1 MRRGKKDEDR
11 EERIRMEIV
20 VDGYERHERVSGWY
34 VYLEERLETPFEA
47 RCIEERDVSPLTDGE
62 TVRVVGMSPIDACES
77 EMFVTV
83 DWMDRELGVPLAQ
96 LEPVDAPG
104 ETAQAI
110 ADWHYWNRRN
120 YSF

>member
-1 MRRGKKDEDR
+1 MGRGEKDEDR
-11 EERIRMEIV
+11 EERIRMEII
-20 VDGYERHERVSGWY
+20 VDAYERHERVSGWY
-34 VYLEERLETPFEA
+34 VYLEERLDTPFEA

-62 TVRVVGMSPIDACES
+62 TVCVVRMSPIDACES

-83 DWMDRELGVPLAQ
+83 DWKDRELGVPLSQ

-104 ETAQAI
+104 EIAQAI
-110 ADWHYWNRRN
+110 ADWHYWDRRN